1 MTPGGNRE
9 DNEWQGKENQTTHC
23 IHVHAMIIVISSRG
37 YNYAAKTTGD
47 SYVACWPADGK
58 MKRIPVLI
66 GNRLGKQ

>member
-1 MTPGGNRE
+1 MARE
-9 DNEWQGKENQTTHC
+9 RKSNY

-58 MKRIPVLI
+58 MKRIPCSDWQPV
-66 GNRLGKQ
+66 GKTINKQS